1 MRFLLAAAA
10 MVMVLASSASSQ
22 QGPQN
27 IGPNPN
33 QAFFLSAAD
42 VTAHRNKLQNVA
54 YANITLVERVEP
66 TSPSGIA
73 YRMAVDRRRPPQRAA
88 AHATEGEIWA
98 IVDGSGEIT
107 TGGRIVETKDGTTVN
122 RRIEGGTVH
131 KVSKGDFL
139 LIPENVPHQVTGVH
153 PGALHGDVRVPPGR
167 EGAVAVFL
175 RQPMSEPRRPRRTRF
190 AARCV
195 VTVVSSWFLLILS
208 LGAGG
213 QRRSSRRRTAFS
225 P

>member
-27 IGPNPN
+27 INTNPKE
-33 QAFFLSAAD
+33 AFFLPAAD

-66 TSPSGIA
+66 TISQRNRVSNGG
-73 YRMAVDRRRPPQRAA
+73 RPPQAA
-88 AHATEGEIWA
+88 TAGRGARNEGEIWA

-139 LIPENVPHQVTGVH
+139 LIPENVPHQVTAFTPELYMVTFEFPRGVKA
-153 PGALHGDVRVPPGR
+153 P
-167 EGAVAVFL
+167 
-175 RQPMSEPRRPRRTRF
+175 
-190 AARCV
+190 
-195 VTVVSSWFLLILS
+195 
-208 LGAGG
+208 
-213 QRRSSRRRTAFS
+213 
-225 P
+225 

>member
-27 IGPNPN
+27 INNNPKE
-33 QAFFLSAAD
+33 AFYLSAAD

-139 LIPENVPHQVTGVH
+139 LIPENVPHQVTAFTPELYMVTFEFPRGVKA
-153 PGALHGDVRVPPGR
+153 P
-167 EGAVAVFL
+167 
-175 RQPMSEPRRPRRTRF
+175 
-190 AARCV
+190 
-195 VTVVSSWFLLILS
+195 
-208 LGAGG
+208 
-213 QRRSSRRRTAFS
+213 
-225 P
+225 

>member
-27 IGPNPN
+27 INANPN
-33 QAFFLSAAD
+33 AAFFLSAAD

-54 YANITLVERVEP
+54 YANITLVERVDP
-66 TSPSGIA
+66 ATASGVA

-88 AHATEGEIWA
+88 AHANEGEIWA
-98 IVDGSGEIT
+98 VVDGSGEVT

-122 RRIEGGTVH
+122 RNIVGGTVH

-139 LIPENVPHQVTGVH
+139 LIPEGVPHQVTGFTPELYMVTF
-153 PGALHGDVRVPPGR
+153 
-167 EGAVAVFL
+167 EF
-175 RQPMSEPRRPRRTRF
+175 PRGVKAP
-190 AARCV
+190 
-195 VTVVSSWFLLILS
+195 
-208 LGAGG
+208 
-213 QRRSSRRRTAFS
+213 
-225 P
+225 

>member
-27 IGPNPN
+27 INNNPN
-33 QAFFLSAAD
+33 AAFYLSAAD
-42 VTAHRNKLQNVA
+42 VTAHRNKLQNEA

-88 AHATEGEIWA
+88 AHANEGEIWA

-122 RRIEGGTVH
+122 RRIQGGTVH

-139 LIPENVPHQVTGVH
+139 LIPEGVPHQVTGFTPELYMVTF
-153 PGALHGDVRVPPGR
+153 
-167 EGAVAVFL
+167 EY
-175 RQPMSEPRRPRRTRF
+175 PRGVKAP
-190 AARCV
+190 
-195 VTVVSSWFLLILS
+195 
-208 LGAGG
+208 
-213 QRRSSRRRTAFS
+213 
-225 P
+225 

>member
-27 IGPNPN
+27 INANPN
-33 QAFFLSAAD
+33 AAFFLPAAD

-54 YANITLVERVEP
+54 YANITLVERVDP
-66 TSPSGIA
+66 TTVNGLA

-88 AHATEGEIWA
+88 AHANEGEIWA
-98 IVDGSGEIT
+98 IVDGSGEVT

-139 LIPENVPHQVTGVH
+139 LIPEGVPHQVTGFTPELYMVTFEF
-153 PGALHGDVRVPPGR
+153 PRGAKAP
-167 EGAVAVFL
+167 
-175 RQPMSEPRRPRRTRF
+175 
-190 AARCV
+190 
-195 VTVVSSWFLLILS
+195 
-208 LGAGG
+208 
-213 QRRSSRRRTAFS
+213 
-225 P
+225 

>member
-1 MRFLLAAAA
+1 

-27 IGPNPN
+27 IGPPPT

-42 VTAHRNKLQNVA
+42 VTAHRNKLQNEA

-66 TSPSGIA
+66 TSASGIA

-88 AHATEGEIWA
+88 AHAN
-98 IVDGSGEIT
+98 
-107 TGGRIVETKDGTTVN
+107 GRIVETKDGTTVT

-139 LIPENVPHQVTGVH
+139 LIPENVPHQVTAFTPELYMVTFEFPRGVKA
-153 PGALHGDVRVPPGR
+153 P
-167 EGAVAVFL
+167 
-175 RQPMSEPRRPRRTRF
+175 
-190 AARCV
+190 
-195 VTVVSSWFLLILS
+195 
-208 LGAGG
+208 
-213 QRRSSRRRTAFS
+213 
-225 P
+225 